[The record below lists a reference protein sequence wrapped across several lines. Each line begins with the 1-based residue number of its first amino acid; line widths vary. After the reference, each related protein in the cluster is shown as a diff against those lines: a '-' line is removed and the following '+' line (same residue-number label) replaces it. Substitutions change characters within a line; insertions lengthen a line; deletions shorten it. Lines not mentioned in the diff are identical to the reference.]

1 MFLFKKMEVI
11 ILKEKIEKK
20 LEEYAEGIIAKE
32 NPSIEDINFIVFLL
46 NRIEIKENAE
56 IAKAEKEQSDK
67 LWKEKMSTMID
78 TFGR

>member
-1 MFLFKKMEVI
+1 MEVV

-20 LEEYAEGIIAKE
+20 LEEYAESIIAKE
-32 NPSIEDINFIVFLL
+32 NPTMEDINFIVFLL

-78 TFGR
+78 TLGR